1 MGTVFALA
9 CLRAREVWAVDRFA
23 GGWQEGWHQGFLE
36 KLTPALLSL
45 DIAVDLDVLEYAS
58 KQKSIEVGPIHYYR
72 RPLERM
78 GEDLY
83 KRIDLS
89 FSNSTFEHF
98 YSFEEA
104 ARQLYRAMAPNGRG
118 IHHVDFRDHSYF
130 DRPLDFLLMSSE
142 AYAKPAINSEY
153 RRGNRVRPGEMERM
167 LREAGFG
174 VVCFIPSS
182 QTDADYLTDLLPL
195 LRACEDS
202 DYKDV
207 DIAELQYLSGWFI
220 LSA

>member
-1 MGTVFALA
+1 
-9 CLRAREVWAVDRFA
+9 
-23 GGWQEGWHQGFLE
+23 
-36 KLTPALLSL
+36 
-45 DIAVDLDVLEYAS
+45 
-58 KQKSIEVGPIHYYR
+58 
-72 RPLERM
+72 
-78 GEDLY
+78 
-83 KRIDLS
+83 
-89 FSNSTFEHF
+89 
-98 YSFEEA
+98 
-104 ARQLYRAMAPNGRG
+104 MAPNGRG